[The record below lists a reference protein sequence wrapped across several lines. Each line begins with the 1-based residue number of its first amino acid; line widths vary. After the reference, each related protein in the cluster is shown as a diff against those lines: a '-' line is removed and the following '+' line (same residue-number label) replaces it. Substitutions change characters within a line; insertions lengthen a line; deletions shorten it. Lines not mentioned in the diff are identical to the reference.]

1 MKQYVHRP
9 GTSAY
14 KLLERKA
21 NSLGA
26 TKFGISR
33 KQAKKYFIVYNN
45 KTIHFGSRSMSDFT
59 FHKDEARKRRY
70 RARHSKILKSDGRP
84 AYKDKTKPA
93 YWAFWILWD

>member
-9 GTSAY
+9 GTNAY

-26 TKFGISR
+26 DKFGISR
-33 KQAKKYFIVYNN
+33 KKDKKYFVIYNN

-59 FHKDEARKRRY
+59 FHKDEDRRSAY
-70 RARHSKILKSDGRP
+70 RSRHGKIVLKDGRL
-84 AYKDKTKPA
+84 AYKVKESPA
-93 YWAFWILWD
+93 HWSWNILW